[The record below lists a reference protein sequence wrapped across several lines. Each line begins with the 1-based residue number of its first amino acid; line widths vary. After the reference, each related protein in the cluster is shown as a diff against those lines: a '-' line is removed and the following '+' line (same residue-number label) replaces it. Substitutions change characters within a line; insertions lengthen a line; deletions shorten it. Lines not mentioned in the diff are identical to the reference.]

1 MIDFDETWSF
11 DKPKNFNAKVNS
23 QIPTTK
29 IIQTTGARVGAVDVE
44 VETSTFE
51 KVQKLKEIFYKEVGD
66 EEGMPYVDIFVSD
79 LAVSTREQQNLN
91 AISFYIKDGKI
102 QPYMLDY
109 LSTFDYLGKLTDKA
123 VQKKLSNNGRIT
135 R

>member
-1 MIDFDETWSF
+1 
-11 DKPKNFNAKVNS
+11 
-23 QIPTTK
+23 
-29 IIQTTGARVGAVDVE
+29 
-44 VETSTFE
+44 
-51 KVQKLKEIFYKEVGD
+51 
-66 EEGMPYVDIFVSD
+66 MPYVDIFVSD

-123 VQKKLSNNGRIT
+123 VQNEVIKQWQNNTLRVRSTSNTESSLMTPLQSLTDIIRDIEIEQKIENVVISGDNVA
-135 R
+135 